1 MMDSLFP
8 FNIEILFRVYID
20 GHFFLPGLTY
30 SVGSVV
36 KKIVDKSVDL
46 GSPYPGVM
54 NHYVVV
60 IDNKNYLVPS
70 VAAAIVPNLRD
81 PEKAYRMKYWID
93 KSQGQYVRD
102 YVILAYQMHG
112 VSIAAKPGVDQ
123 ADYSNQK
130 ILEQLYGVDSHIAPG
145 QPVKIIVP
153 DYKQIESNNIA
164 NSISASLILNIVSAR
179 FYRGETLVYSIGISK
194 QPETPVEV
202 FVSSN
207 MTELVLSKQSFVFT
221 PEDYDILQE
230 MVVEVNSPES
240 IDTDKVGEI
249 VHEVSWP
256 SESVRSEKISILLKA
271 DR

>member
-1 MMDSLFP
+1 MDSLFP
-8 FNIEILFRVYID
+8 FNIEILFRIDID

-30 SVGSVV
+30 VVNSVV
-36 KKIVDKSVDL
+36 KKTVDKNVDL
-46 GSPYPGVM
+46 GRSYSGIM
-54 NHYVVV
+54 NHYVIE
-60 IDNKNYLVPS
+60 IDNRNYLVPS

-93 KSQGQYVRD
+93 KSQGEYVRD

-112 VSIAAKPGVDQ
+112 VSIAAKQGVDQ

-130 ILEQLYGVDSHIAPG
+130 ILEQLYGADTQIAPG
-145 QPVKIIVP
+145 QPVKIIIP
-153 DYKQIESNNIA
+153 DYKEIESNNIA
-164 NSISASLILNIVSAR
+164 NSIPANLILNIVSAR

-194 QPETPVEV
+194 EPETPVEV

-221 PEDYDILQE
+221 PENYDILQE
-230 MVVEVNSPES
+230 MIVEINSPEPL
-240 IDTDKVGEI
+240 DADKVGEI
-249 VHEVSWP
+249 LHEVSWP
-256 SESVRSEKISILLKA
+256 SESVRVEKISILLKA